1 MITKLFKERGF
12 TLLELTIVMGVFI
25 VIGTIIVSIL
35 GATFRGNTKT
45 RVTNDIS
52 QNGNYA
58 LSIMTNLLL
67 NSQRFESIVPSFDSC
82 LTNPNPT
89 CCSTT
94 GTVGKSITFQ
104 GLDGGTTT
112 LTCEDTGGDPT
123 IYKISSNSASLT
135 DPGIVRL
142 SPNDTCYFTCTQ
154 VDEYAPPRIDIMF
167 TLQNAEVAAGDGQA
181 SANFRTS
188 VSLRNQNLN

>member
-1 MITKLFKERGF
+1 MIKKTYTNHGF
-12 TLLELTIVMGVFI
+12 TLIELTIVLGVFI
-25 VIGTIIVSIL
+25 IIGTIIVSIL
-35 GATFRGNTKT
+35 GTTFRGNTKT

-67 NSQRFESIVPSFDSC
+67 NSQRFDSIVPSFDNCS
-82 LTNPNPT
+82 TNPNPT
-89 CCSTT
+89 CCSPT
-94 GTVGKSITFQ
+94 GTTGKSITFQ

-112 LTCEDTGGDPT
+112 LTCQDTGSDPALFR
-123 IYKISSNSASLT
+123 ISSNSASLT
-135 DPGIVRL
+135 DPSIVKL
-142 SPNDTCYFTCTQ
+142 SPDDTCYFVCTQ
-154 VDEYAPPRIDIMF
+154 VNEYSPPRIDIMF
-167 TLQNAEVAAGDGQA
+167 TLLGADVSVGEGQA

>member
-1 MITKLFKERGF
+1 MMKNTPNSRGF

-67 NSQRFESIVPSFDSC
+67 NSQRFESIIPSFSTC
-82 LTNPNPT
+82 TANPNPT
-89 CCSTT
+89 CCTPA
-94 GTVGKSITFQ
+94 GTIGKTITFQ

-112 LTCEDTGGDPT
+112 LTCEDTGSDPT
-123 IYKISSNSASLT
+123 LYKISSNSASLI
-135 DPGIVRL
+135 DPEIVRL
-142 SPNDTCYFTCTQ
+142 TPDDTCYFVCTQ
-154 VDEYAPPRIDIMF
+154 VDEYSPPRIDIVF
-167 TLQNAEVAAGDGQA
+167 TLQNAEVEAGDSQA